1 MNCLC
6 CVLGA
11 EARDL
16 PETVAAAVDTFFSG
30 VLGWIDTALAGAA
43 GYRQTGTQILASLQG
58 AMILSMAT
66 GKTTHFD
73 ETVAGI
79 LDGFAP

>member
-1 MNCLC
+1 
-6 CVLGA
+6 
-11 EARDL
+11 
-16 PETVAAAVDTFFSG
+16 
-30 VLGWIDTALAGAA
+30 WIDTALAGAA
-43 GYRQTGTQILASLQG
+43 GNRQTGTQTLASLQG